1 MREFDFNHLTIV
13 LKGQVFVM
21 THNRLNKKAEPNTK
35 PVELKMDKLLD
46 PGFEDGVFLKMT
58 YYGEDTIEL
67 KLTKDVFQRSLA
79 RDLLQLRRFKV
90 FDAFDDPFFLQL
102 AKRMKVHLI
111 DQPGK
116 VIYNIGDK
124 ADSLFI
130 VR

>member
-21 THNRLNKKAEPNTK
+21 THNRLNKKAEPITK